1 MKCVLQTGKIIP
13 LGFLN
18 RGASER
24 ETLFVIAAAMIRAD
38 SLRPQAAAVREI
50 RAPHKNGF
58 VPSVLVVLVHG
69 QSSPEITR

>member
-18 RGASER
+18 RGGAR

-58 VPSVLVVLVHG
+58 VSSVLVVLVRG